1 MQTHSRSILL
11 TSTLLISLAPSL
23 TYAWGTFI
31 VDPNCAWAYS
41 TIQAAIDAA
50 AAYTDDSHADYVWI
64 SQNAGNNGYTHQ
76 HILINDPETVII
88 EGGFTDCNDFDPGTD
103 HTTISGS
110 GNDGGPVFQ
119 ITGTGGAVVFSN
131 LYITGANRPGQNGGG
146 IYYAGHGL
154 LQIEL
159 SNVYLNEAG
168 YGGGIY
174 FSGSGGDATLYL
186 EHDTTVLNN
195 TADTSGGGIRIEGSA
210 RLSALHP
217 QTWIGFNHAMNG
229 YGGGI
234 EILGP
239 ARADIG
245 SNYNGGSVVSYNE
258 ARRASSSATD
268 AGMGGGI
275 AVLDNGNGEAVLR
288 TFADGSATPT
298 AISSN
303 TADYRG
309 GGVYLY
315 GAASACLFASNM
327 NDDIAEDGAAIYE
340 DNGAASNSGF
350 YVNGGAPARL
360 GAECGPETVASL
372 GGVKDCAVGDAACG
386 TISNNVTQ
394 HSDGTGSAGTAV
406 VTWGT
411 FVGNRLRMHGNLAHQ
426 LFQHRDLNLTRC
438 LLTDNNVSGALL
450 GSISDGLARVHSCTI
465 ANNIIGD
472 SFVMQ
477 YYDGY
482 NSVDL
487 AYDIVDQPG
496 HNTVNW
502 GSGHG
507 TFDVSYIMANS
518 TAGLPQNNPSV
529 VQGLPSFVDAA
540 NGDYHLRPVYQL
552 AIDFGQGSNYDYVP
566 DLDGVPAPVDLA
578 AVPNHLPS
586 GSADLGAFE
595 RQSMFN
601 CGTADTLFCNGF
613 EP

>member
-1 MQTHSRSILL
+1 MRVYSSAFAIAAALL
-11 TSTLLISLAPSL
+11 LSLAPHV
-23 TYAWGTFI
+23 THAWGTFV
-31 VDPNCAWAYS
+31 VDPYCAWAYH
-41 TIQAAIDAA
+41 TVQAAVDAA
-50 AAYTDDSHADYVWI
+50 TAYTDESHADYVWI
-64 SQNAGNNGYTHQ
+64 SNDVTYSGQ
-76 HILINDPETVII
+76 HIIINDPETEII

-103 HTTISGS
+103 HTTISGA

-119 ITGTGGAVVFSN
+119 ITGNGGAVVFSN
-131 LYITGANRPGQNGGG
+131 LYITGAQRPGQNGGG

-154 LQIEL
+154 LQLEL
-159 SNVYLNEAG
+159 TNVYLNEAG

-195 TADTSGGGIRIEGSA
+195 TADVSGGGIRIEGSA
-210 RLSALHP
+210 RLFAVHP
-217 QTWIGFNHAMNG
+217 QTWIGFNHANNG

-245 SNYNGGSVVSYNE
+245 TNYNGGSVVSWN
-258 ARRASSSATD
+258 AAHRVDSGATD
-268 AGMGGGI
+268 AGLGGGV
-275 AVLDNGNGEAVLR
+275 AVIDNGHGEGVLR

-309 GGVYLY
+309 GGLYLY
-315 GAASACLFASNM
+315 GAASACLFASNLD
-327 NDDIAEDGAAIYE
+327 DDIAEDGAAIYQYAA
-340 DNGAASNSGF
+340 GAATNAGVYF
-350 YVNGGAPARL
+350 NGGAPTRL
-360 GAECGPETVASL
+360 GADCGPETIASL
-372 GGVKDCAVGDAACG
+372 GGVAECASGNAACG
-386 TISNNVTQ
+386 TISNNTTQ
-394 HSDGTGSAGTAV
+394 HSDGSGSAGTTV
-406 VTWGT
+406 VAWGST
-411 FVGNRLRMHGNLAHQ
+411 FVGKRLRMRGNLAHQ
-426 LFQHRDLNLTRC
+426 LIDHAELHLTRC

-450 GSISDGLARVHSCTI
+450 HSDFGDLARIHSCTI

-482 NSVDL
+482 SSVDL
-487 AYDIVDQPG
+487 AYDLIAQPG
-496 HNTVNW
+496 KSTVNW
-502 GSGHG
+502 ASGHG
-507 TFDVSYIMANS
+507 TFDVSYIMSNS

-529 VQGLPSFVDAA
+529 VQGTPYFVDAA
-540 NGDYHLRPVYQL
+540 NGDYHLSPILQRAL
-552 AIDFGQGSNYDYVP
+552 DFGQGSNYDYGS
-566 DLDGVPAPVDLA
+566 DLDGMPTPVDLA
-578 AVPNHLPS
+578 AVPNYLP
-586 GSADLGAFE
+586 GAVDLGAYE